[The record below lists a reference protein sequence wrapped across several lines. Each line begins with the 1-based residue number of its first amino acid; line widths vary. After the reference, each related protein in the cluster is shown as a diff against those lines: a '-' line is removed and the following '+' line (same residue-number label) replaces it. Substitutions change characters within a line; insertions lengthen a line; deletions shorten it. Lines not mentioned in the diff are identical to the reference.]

1 MFNSF
6 YIKINLLFIYLFI
19 FRSIVI
25 AENENFTANEYNE
38 LDYDYNTSVIYIH
51 QVNVLNTYQIIKFV
65 MVNIVNLFVC

>member
-6 YIKINLLFIYLFI
+6 YIKINLLFI

-38 LDYDYNTSVIYIH
+38 LDYDNNTSVIYIH

-65 MVNIVNLFVC
+65 MLNIVNLFVC